1 MASQTNSYT
10 VSEVAIG
17 YPVTPSSATPPRCGW
32 WSRPIVTMPATY
44 DPNLI
49 PCFGGIF
56 TFIAVFVLIFYFIN
70 EIHCH
75 AKFAIRSIAVSP
87 SSATWH
93 VDFLVKNPSYMYTIY
108 YGVGETALKLGAINA
123 AVLSTSHKRIS
134 RHYTAFSVDF
144 VAGGN
149 PIVLE
154 QLDIK
159 LKAKEKAYV
168 GYDAPG
174 HIDIRCYNLTPS
186 HENVNIQCKSSFT
199 ELTEV

>member
-1 MASQTNSYT
+1 M
-10 VSEVAIG
+10 
-17 YPVTPSSATPPRCGW
+17 
-32 WSRPIVTMPATY
+32 
-44 DPNLI
+44 
-49 PCFGGIF
+49 
-56 TFIAVFVLIFYFIN
+56 
-70 EIHCH
+70 
-75 AKFAIRSIAVSP
+75 
-87 SSATWH
+87 
-93 VDFLVKNPSYMYTIY
+93 
-108 YGVGETALKLGAINA
+108 KLGAINA

-199 ELTEV
+199 ELTKV